1 MYRSG
6 DAQACYPAGTSH
18 TDYKLSFI
26 LTVWQA
32 SIDYLRYLEKCIVD
46 LKAANNQLSTPL
58 VQPQAPLPRL
68 DTSMLDQD
76 EEGEEE
82 EEEDEDI
89 EMENTESKTTSP
101 VFTSALQKE
110 PRSYASPQSI
120 TPSPALDAQ
129 SHYQTSSYA
138 SSVSTL
144 PSPAFGPQRHHH
156 QVSQSRFSL
165 SASTS
170 PTIIPNKEQDQEATA
185 ALLMLNKDRRNP
197 KGARGMSVKDLLS
210 S

>member
-1 MYRSG
+1 MYYCVLEVPRV
-6 DAQACYPAGTSH
+6 
-18 TDYKLSFI
+18 
-26 LTVWQA
+26 LTTQQA

-58 VQPQAPLPRL
+58 VQPQAPPPRL
-68 DTSMLDQD
+68 NTSMLDQND
-76 EEGEEE
+76 EGED
-82 EEEDEDI
+82 EEEDDDL

-101 VFTSALQKE
+101 VFASVLQKE
-110 PRSYASPQSI
+110 PRSYASPQSV

-156 QVSQSRFSL
+156 QGSHSHFSL